1 MQRGKDERAMEFL
14 DAGRF
19 MQHVYFG
26 TIIDTFR
33 MMTMLMPECTSAGTN
48 VKKSIR
54 GRSESAYQ

>member
-1 MQRGKDERAMEFL
+1 MQRGKDDHTMDFL

-33 MMTMLMPECTSAGTN
+33 IMMMLLPDTRASTN